1 MRKQKIV
8 TAVSVVPKYEL
19 KLNLL
24 RLFDKIILRKLSKVC
39 QVQNVGVNSLSADG

>member
-24 RLFDKIILRKLSKVC
+24 RLFDKIILRKLSKRNNKIEYG
-39 QVQNVGVNSLSADG
+39 QVLR

>member
-24 RLFDKIILRKLSKVC
+24 RLFDKIILRKLSKVTNNKIEYG
-39 QVQNVGVNSLSADG
+39 QVLR